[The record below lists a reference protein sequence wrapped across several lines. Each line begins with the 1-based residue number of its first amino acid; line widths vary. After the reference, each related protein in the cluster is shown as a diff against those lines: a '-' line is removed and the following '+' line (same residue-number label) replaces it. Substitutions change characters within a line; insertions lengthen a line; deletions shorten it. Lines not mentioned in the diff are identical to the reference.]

1 MNLRKSKGFS
11 AKRPALTVFL
21 GSLTPGRLDRD
32 RRIRIWRSR
41 ERGRVT
47 AAARVAGAWFRG
59 GGLAGDG
66 PSGVP
71 VAGLD
76 RGLALEHARGKRKPL
91 GHSTGRCGAGRGIL
105 DGEGGSAATK
115 LAGAR
120 CLGT

>member
-1 MNLRKSKGFS
+1 M
-11 AKRPALTVFL
+11 
-21 GSLTPGRLDRD
+21 
-32 RRIRIWRSR
+32 
-41 ERGRVT
+41 T

-115 LAGAR
+115 LARGR

>member
-1 MNLRKSKGFS
+1 MNLGKSRGFS

-21 GSLTPGRLDRD
+21 GSLTPGRLDRE
-32 RRIRIWRSR
+32 RRIRIWQSR

-47 AAARVAGAWFRG
+47 AVARVAGAWFRS

-76 RGLALEHARGKRKPL
+76 RGLALEHARGTRKLL

-105 DGEGGSAATK
+105 DDEGGSAATK
-115 LAGAR
+115 LAGAG